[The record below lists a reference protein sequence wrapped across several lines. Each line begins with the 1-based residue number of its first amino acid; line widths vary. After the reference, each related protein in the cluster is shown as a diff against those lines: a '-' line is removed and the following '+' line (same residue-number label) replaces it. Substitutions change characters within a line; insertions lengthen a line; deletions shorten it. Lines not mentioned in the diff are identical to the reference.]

1 MRDFTNLRTAL
12 DNLVSEVAAFTKDI
26 VADANTLRREY
37 IDIQHRMSENRIDL
51 INFAD
56 IVAHTSDCLDVLAG
70 DALDV
75 ADLVADVLLDG
86 EAPTC
91 NYEDFV
97 GFCDVCGDTIAEGD
111 DYTSDDDSY
120 LCHSCSVVDGE
131 QMELPIDETPV
142 ETETPDEE

>member
-12 DNLVSEVAAFTKDI
+12 DNLVAEVAVATKEI
-26 VADANTLRREY
+26 IADANTLRREY
-37 IDIQHRMSENRIDL
+37 LDIQKRMHENRNDL

-56 IVAHTSDCLDVLAG
+56 LVGHTSDCLDVLAG

-75 ADLVADVLLDG
+75 ADLVADVLLEG

-97 GFCDVCGDTIAEGD
+97 GYCDACGDTIAKGD
-111 DYTSDDDSY
+111 DYTSDDDGY
-120 LCHSCSVVDGE
+120 LCHSCFTADGE
-131 QMELPIDETPV
+131 QMELPIDETAD
-142 ETETPDEE
+142 ETNA